1 MQKIR
6 IGSRKSKLSLWQ
18 SNLVAMSLKEIYPDA
33 VIEIIKIS
41 TQGDENLKQSLPE
54 IGGKGVFTEE
64 LERELIDKEIDCA
77 VHSLKDLPTEN
88 KENLILGAIL
98 KRASVEDVL
107 ITRKRCSFSEL
118 KANSKIGTSSLRRS
132 SQIKSLR
139 KDIQVVDI
147 RGNVPTR
154 IEKVFDNS
162 ENYDAIILAKAGVER
177 LDLSEYIDDVFT
189 TEHLVPAPG
198 HGAIAIQCL
207 DQNINIFSKLND
219 EKTLI
224 TTTAERSFLQ
234 HLGGGCSLPV
244 GAYCIFEN
252 GELTIK
258 GRVVSLE
265 GKDVINVVKK
275 STSFPNKQKVAF
287 AQDIGK
293 ELAEDALNNGAK
305 NIIAKI

>member
-118 KANSKIGTSSLRRS
+118 QANSKIGTSSLRRS

-189 TEHLVPAPG
+189 TEQLVPAPG
-198 HGAIAIQCL
+198 QGAIAIQCL
-207 DQNINIFSKLND
+207 DQNLS
-219 EKTLI
+219 LI
-224 TTTAERSFLQ
+224 
-234 HLGGGCSLPV
+234 H
-244 GAYCIFEN
+244 I
-252 GELTIK
+252 
-258 GRVVSLE
+258 
-265 GKDVINVVKK
+265 
-275 STSFPNKQKVAF
+275 
-287 AQDIGK
+287 
-293 ELAEDALNNGAK
+293 
-305 NIIAKI
+305 

>member
-33 VIEIIKIS
+33 VIEIIRIS

-107 ITRKRCSFSEL
+107 ITRERCSFSEL
-118 KANSKIGTSSLRRS
+118 QANSKIGTSSLRRS

-139 KDIQVVDI
+139 KDIQVVDTVSYTHLTLPT
-147 RGNVPTR
+147 NVA
-154 IEKVFDNS
+154 V
-162 ENYDAIILAKAGVER
+162 
-177 LDLSEYIDDVFT
+177 
-189 TEHLVPAPG
+189 
-198 HGAIAIQCL
+198 
-207 DQNINIFSKLND
+207 
-219 EKTLI
+219 
-224 TTTAERSFLQ
+224 
-234 HLGGGCSLPV
+234 
-244 GAYCIFEN
+244 
-252 GELTIK
+252 
-258 GRVVSLE
+258 
-265 GKDVINVVKK
+265 
-275 STSFPNKQKVAF
+275 
-287 AQDIGK
+287 
-293 ELAEDALNNGAK
+293 
-305 NIIAKI
+305 